1 MTGREEERR
10 TEMEKR
16 EERRKVKRQW
26 EGRWKNV
33 CTYGWVV
40 EKNGWMSRWVD
51 GQIKNKRMKENSVH

>member
-16 EERRKVKRQW
+16 EERGKVKRQW

-33 CTYGWVV
+33 CMYGRVV
-40 EKNGWMSRWVD
+40 EKMDGCPDGWMDR
-51 GQIKNKRMKENSVH
+51 